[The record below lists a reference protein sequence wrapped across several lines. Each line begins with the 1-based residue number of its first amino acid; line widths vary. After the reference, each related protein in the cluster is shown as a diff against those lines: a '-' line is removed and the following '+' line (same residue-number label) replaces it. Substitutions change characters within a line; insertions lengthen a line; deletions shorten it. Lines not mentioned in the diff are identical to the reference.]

1 MSHLNTQV
9 NQVTV
14 ATLEVNGSN
23 IEIKYP
29 ENMSPEVKSA
39 LAYNI
44 IANDRLTEEL
54 KSLFALID
62 NQETVSGIDMEIDM
76 LREAANAKIDSKI
89 LAREYCNR
97 DLSNMPMLVNGE
109 FTIAY
114 KDDKGKPMTKL
125 QSRNTTLWL
134 IALYETI
141 ENGFIKDQFIGKSFF
156 DFMSSLGLID
166 TMFAGQEMQSCVEL
180 ASKFSNAMIE
190 LNIINRKSNERTFR
204 KEGKEF
210 TTKVWSL
217 TEAFSKH
224 LEELREELET
234 KTHYLCKPL
243 RHKPMEWKSID
254 KGIGTNANLRLIP
267 DYLSSSSYISA
278 QVLRAVNLLQSVPF
292 EIHSVLARLAH
303 SLLQSLDKPVRESYK
318 TEGEYQSELGK
329 YENTIRLYSEV
340 SKLRKGTVYFAITC
354 DQRGRMYYRGGDLTP
369 QGNDYCKALLQF
381 KNKVKLG
388 SKGLKA
394 IVLQVA
400 NSLGIKGS
408 ITKRLSVVNNMYKNG
423 AFKAISSTIEDITII
438 DSLKGDKWQAFVAIL
453 ELNRV
458 MELIKSGVAKETIES
473 QLVVHQDGTCNGLQH
488 ISAFVKDR
496 KTAGT
501 VNLLASTEDDT
512 PKDIYGL
519 VVDNA
524 RKYVLDEHMH
534 IVDALGREL
543 GKKPVMVGGYGAT
556 IGTQKLEVLKTILE
570 YLRETNTDIDRPDF
584 LASAIVKGI
593 EDTIPAISKFTN
605 AIKAQAL
612 SFLQNKGEKIEWRT
626 IDGFRVITEYR
637 DIESKMVRTIEG
649 GLSACISYDTN
660 GDKISTPIDEV
671 KTAGALS
678 PNFVHSNDAAMVR
691 ETVIEVNKSI
701 ETEIVAIHDSIGCHA
716 GNYERV
722 SKAIRR
728 SFVKL
733 FTEYNMLESL
743 AKCLDKEYNK
753 EDENDYLKVIKFEGD
768 FDIQETLNSTYLFS

>member
-1 MSHLNTQV
+1 
-9 NQVTV
+9 
-14 ATLEVNGSN
+14 
-23 IEIKYP
+23 
-29 ENMSPEVKSA
+29 
-39 LAYNI
+39 
-44 IANDRLTEEL
+44 
-54 KSLFALID
+54 
-62 NQETVSGIDMEIDM
+62 
-76 LREAANAKIDSKI
+76 
-89 LAREYCNR
+89 
-97 DLSNMPMLVNGE
+97 
-109 FTIAY
+109 
-114 KDDKGKPMTKL
+114 
-125 QSRNTTLWL
+125 
-134 IALYETI
+134 
-141 ENGFIKDQFIGKSFF
+141 
-156 DFMSSLGLID
+156 
-166 TMFAGQEMQSCVEL
+166 
-180 ASKFSNAMIE
+180 
-190 LNIINRKSNERTFR
+190 
-204 KEGKEF
+204 
-210 TTKVWSL
+210 
-217 TEAFSKH
+217 
-224 LEELREELET
+224 
-234 KTHYLCKPL
+234 
-243 RHKPMEWKSID
+243 
-254 KGIGTNANLRLIP
+254 
-267 DYLSSSSYISA
+267 
-278 QVLRAVNLLQSVPF
+278 
-292 EIHSVLARLAH
+292 
-303 SLLQSLDKPVRESYK
+303 
-318 TEGEYQSELGK
+318 
-329 YENTIRLYSEV
+329 
-340 SKLRKGTVYFAITC
+340 
-354 DQRGRMYYRGGDLTP
+354 
-369 QGNDYCKALLQF
+369 LQF

-701 ETEIVAIHDSIGCHA
+701 ETDIVAIHDSIGCHA